1 MKVEL
6 VNHSPDP
13 EMSIAIAGGISH
25 DNEIQTTEG
34 ARDLIRDLKD
44 WGHFSPFEF
53 AWAQFKISDV
63 SRSMLAQITRH
74 RLASYM
80 VESMRYVEQGNQWP
94 VIPDSWKGIDDE
106 EVQLAIDQAIEGVN
120 YVYDL
125 LLEHGVPKEDARFI
139 LPIGSKTQLYMA
151 ANYREFRHI
160 FDLRDDEA
168 SQWEIQEVAHR
179 MLEQLYDIAPSVFED
194 SITDGKV
201 ANEA

>member
-13 EMSIAIAGGISH
+13 EMSIATAGGVSH
-25 DNEIQTTEG
+25 DNDVQTVEE
-34 ARDLIRDLKD
+34 ARKLIKKLKG

-63 SRSMLAQITRH
+63 SRSFLAQITRH

-80 VESMRYVEQGNQWP
+80 VESMRYVKQGNQWP
-94 VIPDSWKGIDDE
+94 VIPDSWEAIDDE
-106 EVQLAIDQAIEGVN
+106 EVQLAIDQAIEHIN

-139 LPIGSKTQLYMA
+139 LPIGSKTKMYMA
-151 ANYREFRHI
+151 ANFREFRHI

-168 SQWEIQEVAHR
+168 AQWEIKEVAHE
-179 MLEQLYDIAPSVFED
+179 MLEKLYNIAPSVFED
-194 SITDGKV
+194 FITNKGGS
-201 ANEA
+201 